1 MNPPIPS
8 APPAVR
14 SRPAPLPPVGPRHRV
29 PPPHTTDPRRRW
41 RLQSQSGTAG
51 WELGALWAQWGHIQ
65 AWPGSVR
72 KVWAGSGDTVAVT
85 GVSRALW
92 GAGPG
97 CALAVRWAGQAGC
110 APGPPRSGQSC
121 EPRPGQQLSGFPL
134 RTSSACPGAQP
145 VASHGGALQRAGG
158 CGGPKAGLCWPPHGT
173 VSAPAATCC
182 PLQNGY
188 NENSPYHNY
197 EQNPRTAP
205 TTCGR
210 GRSLHCPVSW
220 AVLGRLWA
228 GPPEAAGGVPALP
241 PQPRPG
247 RALRCP

>member
-41 RLQSQSGTAG
+41 RLQSQSGTAS

-85 GVSRALW
+85 GVSRALR

-121 EPRPGQQLSGFPL
+121 EPRPRQQLSGFSL

-158 CGGPKAGLCWPPHGT
+158 CGG
-173 VSAPAATCC
+173 S
-182 PLQNGY
+182 
-188 NENSPYHNY
+188 
-197 EQNPRTAP
+197 
-205 TTCGR
+205 
-210 GRSLHCPVSW
+210 
-220 AVLGRLWA
+220 
-228 GPPEAAGGVPALP
+228 
-241 PQPRPG
+241 
-247 RALRCP
+247 